1 LLFDQLENSL
11 FAHNVCSWCL
21 QSGCNAT
28 SCHAP
33 EDTEFYV
40 DTTHLF
46 QETLLPYVQ
55 NAKLGLPVDN
65 AAPLMP
71 QHFAF
76 DDADWGQY
84 TEPAFEPGLETW
96 EHDNTLDM
104 HESSWEASMNSNAD
118 QYSLEDGSGEH
129 DEEYVVEQN
138 DSRLIGE
145 EHDQYDL
152 LMAKSEGMDA
162 SDASYDNLD
171 EDEGQ

>member
-1 LLFDQLENSL
+1 M
-11 FAHNVCSWCL
+11 
-21 QSGCNAT
+21 

-33 EDTEFYV
+33 EDADFYV

-84 TEPAFEPGLETW
+84 TASALEPSLETW
-96 EHDNTLDM
+96 KHDNTSDM
-104 HESSWEASMNSNAD
+104 YESSWELSMNSD
-118 QYSLEDGSGEH
+118 TDHYILEDGSGEQ
-129 DEEYVVEQN
+129 DEEYVVEHN
-138 DSRLIGE
+138 DSQLNGK
-145 EHDQYDL
+145 EHDQYDSFV
-152 LMAKSEGMDA
+152 AKLEETDA
-162 SDASYDNLD
+162 GKARYDDLD